1 MTHLAAELVHLID
14 AVHVGGGINAEDVA
28 VFEEEEDDAE
38 EEEERRRHPDDQRL
52 VNACQGSG

>member
-1 MTHLAAELVHLID
+1 MID
-14 AVHVGGGINAEDVA
+14 AVDVGGGINAEDVA

-52 VNACQGSG
+52 VHSCERYGW